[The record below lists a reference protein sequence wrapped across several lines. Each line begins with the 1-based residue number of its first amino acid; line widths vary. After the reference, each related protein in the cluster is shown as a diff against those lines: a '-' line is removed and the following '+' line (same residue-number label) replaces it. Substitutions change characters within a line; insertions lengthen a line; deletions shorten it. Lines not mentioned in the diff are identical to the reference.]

1 MLHNVTHTNLKI
13 WIKLAKTNT
22 KMTKKVKTTSTIFI
36 RWLMICVYSVCGL
49 FSGVWP
55 NVKGQRRPIW
65 GLHNKFKLNPIS
77 KLVMCRNCSTN
88 QRPGNDW
95 NSVEYD
101 QGADHNVFVAKHELH
116 LISGLFALH
125 IHYSTNRRPRKN
137 GNSVVHDQKLFRL
150 GNTHNELLGWVLLMQ
165 FELWSPQR
173 ELCLSLA

>member
-1 MLHNVTHTNLKI
+1 MKTHFLGMMNMTVRWNKRYIKWSLNPIRKQKAMLHNVTHTDLKI

-22 KMTKKVKTTSTIFI
+22 KMTKKVKTTSTIYI

-55 NVKGQRRPIW
+55 KVKGQRRPIW

-101 QGADHNVFVAKHELH
+101 QGADHNVFVAKHKLH
-116 LISGLFALH
+116 LISGLFANA
-125 IHYSTNRRPRKN
+125 YT
-137 GNSVVHDQKLFRL
+137 
-150 GNTHNELLGWVLLMQ
+150 LLNK
-165 FELWSPQR
+165 
-173 ELCLSLA
+173 